1 MGKII
6 IIGAN
11 GAVGKSCASKL
22 NDKEL
27 VLISRSKFDDNNPK
41 NSQVLEHVLD
51 LNDYAKTADFI
62 NKIDYEISGIIFAI
76 GSISLKPFSNT
87 KIDDFKK
94 LMDDNFYNIV
104 NFLNLSINKMAEGSS
119 VVFFSQIHS
128 NGYSFN

>member
-11 GAVGKSCASKL
+11 GAVGKSCTSKIA
-22 NDKEL
+22 DKEL
-27 VLISRSKFDDNNPK
+27 VLISRSGFDDNTSKNP
-41 NSQVLEHVLD
+41 QTLEHILD
-51 LNDYAKTADFI
+51 LNDYVKTADFI
-62 NKIDYEISGIIFAI
+62 NNMDYEISGIIFAI

-87 KIDDFKK
+87 SVDDFKK

-119 VVFFSQIHS
+119 VVFFF
-128 NGYSFN
+128 NYSCNSRL